1 MKRIAFVA
9 ALICAFHFQGKAQDG
24 GLNQQ
29 LASALKNAGFTG
41 TIESQLQ
48 TRLGRPVD
56 STLADLGRQLFFDKI
71 AGLHGDNSCAG
82 CHAPQAG
89 FGDTQSI
96 AIGIQNDNFV
106 GPHRFGP
113 RNQRRTPM
121 LVNDAFFPKLM
132 WNGRFS
138 AISGDP
144 FDNSQGFQF
153 PDPEGTTKFPP
164 NVPEIKH
171 LLTAQAHMPPTEL
184 TEAAGYTGT
193 RGTISPDFDLFDDG
207 LGSPLPP
214 PDETGTRNEPIRQVV
229 LARLNESS
237 AYRQLFAL
245 SFPEVAQ
252 GGPITFS
259 MFGRAIAEFQFTLVF
274 ANAPIDRFA
283 RGEQQAMTDA
293 QKRGALL
300 FFGKGQCVSCH
311 AVAGQANEMFSD
323 FTNRRIGVPQLA
335 PPFGIESDNVVF
347 DGPGQNEDYG
357 AEQVSG
363 DSADRYKFQTSP
375 LRNVSLQ
382 PAFFHDGAFR
392 RLSDAIYHHLDVMQ
406 SAGLYNPVRA
416 GVARDLRG
424 RMGPVDP
431 LLENLDPLLTTP
443 LYLSFQETDDL
454 TAFVGDALLD
464 PRAAAAN
471 LCTLIPMALPSG
483 MPLQIFEECQ

>member
-9 ALICAFHFQGKAQDG
+9 ALTCAFHFQGKAQDG

-29 LASALKNAGFTG
+29 LASALKAAGFTG

-48 TRLGRPVD
+48 SRLGRPVD

-71 AGLHGDNSCAG
+71 GGLHGDNSCAG

-138 AISGDP
+138 SISGDP

-207 LGSPLPP
+207 LGTALPP

-237 AYRQLFAL
+237 AYRQLFAQ

-335 PPFGIESDNVVF
+335 PPFGIESDNVAF

-363 DSADRYKFQTSP
+363 DSADRYKFRTSP

-406 SAGLYNPVRA
+406 SAGFYNPVRA

-454 TAFVGDALLD
+454 IAFVGDGLLD
-464 PRAAAAN
+464 PRAVPAN
-471 LCTLIPMALPSG
+471 LCTLIPMTLPSG
-483 MPLQIFEECQ
+483 MPLQIFEGCQ